1 MKQYVVDVF
10 ADQNFKGNQAAV
22 CIFDSWI
29 SDELMQNI
37 AKENNFSEARIEAYK
52 KVLGENGIPL
62 NKNGLPMAIS
72 GRNQRV
78 KQLKAF

>member
-1 MKQYVVDVF
+1 MLAGF
-10 ADQNFKGNQAAV
+10 
-22 CIFDSWI
+22 
-29 SDELMQNI
+29 
-37 AKENNFSEARIEAYK
+37 KENNFSEARIEAYK